1 MLLLAIATLAAIAVA
16 CGDAR
21 GGGSP
26 RDGDERGGSL
36 SLEDAVEAG
45 AATVLRRTTVFDT
58 DPVGINGPALTILV
72 PDGWTV
78 QGGPVWRHQYSNL
91 ATFEGIVA
99 SADGFEAVQYFPI
112 FPQIWQQ
119 GGIPFFPEGSI
130 YLGNEVRPPIGDAA
144 AFLEALVLPAYRGG
158 VGPRIIAREPLPAVA
173 AMYVQNSLAGTEVV
187 AERILTEHVFNGV
200 AILEEFTVVLSF
212 TPNPAIP
219 GALVWKPEQ
228 LFSVRAPASAFEE
241 ARPILQAIATS
252 PVVNRDW
259 YAAYVYVLDLSIQ
272 NGFAAIRSA
281 GEMSRIVTEAN
292 QAISD
297 TIIESYNQT
306 QATNDRIFDAVSQ
319 TIRGVETYSDP
330 FEGGTIELPNGYNY
344 AYASEEGNVIL
355 TNEPGFDPVRA
366 FPAQTWET
374 LTIQR

>member
-1 MLLLAIATLAAIAVA
+1 MLLATLLAAVA
-16 CGDAR
+16 LAGCGDGDGA
-21 GGGSP
+21 GG
-26 RDGDERGGSL
+26 RQEDERGESV
-36 SLEDAVEAG
+36 SLEQAVESG
-45 AATVLRRTTVFDT
+45 EATVLRRTTVFDT
-58 DPVGINGPALTILV
+58 DPLGINGPALTMLV

-91 ATFEGIVA
+91 ATFEGVVA
-99 SADGFEAVQYFPI
+99 SPDGFEAVQYFPTL
-112 FPQIWQQ
+112 PQIWQQ
-119 GGIPFFPEGSI
+119 GGIAFFPEGSI

-173 AMYVQNSLAGTEVV
+173 AMYVQNSLAGTEVI

-228 LFSVRAPASAFEE
+228 LFSVRAPASEFEE
-241 ARPILQAIATS
+241 ARPVLQAIATS
-252 PVVNRDW
+252 PVVDRDW
-259 YAAYVYVLDLSIQ
+259 FAAYSYVVNLSIQ

-281 GEMSRIVTEAN
+281 GEMSRIITEAN

-297 TIIESYNQT
+297 TILESYNQT
-306 QATNDRIFDAVSQ
+306 QAANDRIFDAVSQ
-319 TIRGVETYSDP
+319 TIRGVETYTDP
-330 FEGGTIELPNGYNY
+330 FEGGTIELPNEYSY